1 MITTV
6 KELLENGCHFGH
18 PTKKWNPKMKKF
30 IFTRRGGIYIIDLAK
45 TMVQLTKAYYYL
57 KEMAA
62 EGKTFLIVGTKRHT
76 REIIKNEA
84 RKANIHFVVERWIGG
99 LFTNFPIIRNRIDY
113 MLQLE
118 KMFNEGIMDNLPKKI
133 AKKYQK
139 ELEFLQ
145 VEYEGLRDMYKLPDI
160 VLIVDVRREVIA
172 IEEAK
177 KMGLKVVGIVDT
189 DGNPDLVDLPIPSN
203 DDAFKSVQYVV
214 GKLTDA
220 IVEGKNIYQSKTA

>member
-45 TMVQLTKAYYYL
+45 TVNQLTKAYYFL
-57 KEMAA
+57 KDMAS
-62 EGKTFLIVGTKRHT
+62 EGKDFLIVGTKRHT
-76 REIIKNEA
+76 RDIIKNEA

-118 KMFNEGIMDNLPKKI
+118 KMFNEGVMDNLPKKV

-145 VEYEGLRDMYKLPDI
+145 IEYEGLRDMYKLPDI

-177 KMGLKVVGIVDT
+177 KMGLTVVGIVDT
-189 DGNPDLVDLPIPSN
+189 DGNPDIVDLPIPSN

-220 IVEGKNIYQSKTA
+220 IVEGKSIYQSKTA

>member
-45 TMVQLTKAYYYL
+45 TVVQLTKAYYYL

-84 RKANIHFVVERWIGG
+84 RKAGIHFVVERWIGG

-113 MLQLE
+113 MIQLE
-118 KMFNEGIMDNLPKKI
+118 KMFNEGIMNNLPKKI
-133 AKKYQK
+133 VKKYQK

-145 VEYEGLRDMYKLPDI
+145 VEYEGVREMYKLPDI

-177 KMGLKVVGIVDT
+177 KMGLKIVGIVDT
-189 DGNPDLVDLPIPSN
+189 DGNPELVDLPIPSN

-220 IVEGKNIYQSKTA
+220 IVEGKTIYQSKTA

>member
-1 MITTV
+1 MVTNV

-45 TMVQLTKAYYYL
+45 TVSQLTKAYYYL
-57 KEMAA
+57 KDMAS
-62 EGKTFLIVGTKRHT
+62 EGNTFLIVGTKRHT
-76 REIIKNEA
+76 RDIIKNEA
-84 RKANIHFVVERWIGG
+84 QKAGIHFIVERWIGG

-118 KMFNEGIMDNLPKKI
+118 KMFNEGVMNNLPKKVI
-133 AKKYQK
+133 KKYQK

-189 DGNPDLVDLPIPSN
+189 DGNPDLVDLPVPSN
-203 DDAFKSVQYVV
+203 DDAFKSVQYMV
-214 GKLTDA
+214 GKITDA
-220 IVEGKNIYQSKTA
+220 IVEGKAIYQSKTA